1 MPRARDNHLQQAM
14 QQLMLRSQLIT
25 LCTAHVLLQAAT
37 SDNRTSPLNIKAMR
51 QAIAAGFAATD
62 AQVLAQAEQHHWV
75 DGAVC
80 VAVWVIQE
88 TVFVANV
95 GLKKQL
101 SHIQTQLPNNNII
114 IITCSSIYC

>member
-1 MPRARDNHLQQAM
+1 MSIIIVTVCSAA
-14 QQLMLRSQLIT
+14 
-25 LCTAHVLLQAAT
+25 VLLAAST
-37 SDNRTSPLNIKAMR
+37 SDKSTLPLDVKAMR

-95 GLKKQL
+95 GLKKHL
-101 SHIQTQLPNNNII
+101 SADFRV
-114 IITCSSIYC
+114 Y